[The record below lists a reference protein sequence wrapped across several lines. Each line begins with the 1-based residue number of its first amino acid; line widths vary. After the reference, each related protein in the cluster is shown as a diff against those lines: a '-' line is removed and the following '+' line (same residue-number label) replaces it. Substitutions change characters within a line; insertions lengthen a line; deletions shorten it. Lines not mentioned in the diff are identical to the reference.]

1 MCCSFTSHKYI
12 RTARPPSTQS
22 ANMASRPDTVIYR
35 IIDNNDESRND
46 EFTVT
51 LRENSRVIVVISRTA
66 YYRRIIPDGGL
77 QLADIRRMMDL
88 FGVRFSRLIEVLNRR
103 QFRGVIGPVLAEM
116 AELNA
121 FFTRFRPILL
131 ILPQQQQP
139 PPPPPPQLSALDTAP
154 GGETTCA
161 ICLETG
167 ADTQNQEWSTAEGC
181 AHHSFHTACIQR
193 WTGGNCPTCRAPWR
207 NTRRRLL

>member
-1 MCCSFTSHKYI
+1 MSCSFTPHKYI
-12 RTARPPSTQS
+12 RSPHPPSTQS
-22 ANMASRPDTVIYR
+22 AANMAIRPDTVIYH
-35 IIDNNDESRND
+35 IIDNDDDESRND
-46 EFTVT
+46 EFTVI

-77 QLADIRRMMDL
+77 QFPDIQRMMDL

-103 QFRGVIGPVLAEM
+103 PFREVIGPVLAEM
-116 AELNA
+116 AEFNA
-121 FFTRFRPILL
+121 LFTRFRPILL
-131 ILPQQQQP
+131 SLLQQQ
-139 PPPPPPQLSALDTAP
+139 PPPPPQLSALDTAP